1 MDQED
6 REFVPFKRL
15 FREIRLQTDVG
26 LKLYKMKRTEWDSQF
41 LAVFKELSLLTD
53 PVQEHQEALA
63 ER

>member
-41 LAVFKELSLLTD
+41 LAVFKELSLLAD